1 MNENIEF
8 AKPNT
13 TGRFEIRK
21 TDYAIIDTTGDM
33 APIMVEMDSPEDG
46 SDSQYADIAGVMG
59 LLNRLDNA
67 ASNKQVSGNV
77 TDGLLFLE
85 ENIIILEKIMK
96 DIDYIGRRN
105 FKQSN
110 EFNRQREERYL
121 IGITNHYERI
131 FQDSYKMIRQIK
143 DGLKE

>member
-1 MNENIEF
+1 M
-8 AKPNT
+8 
-13 TGRFEIRK
+13 
-21 TDYAIIDTTGDM
+21 
-33 APIMVEMDSPEDG
+33 
-46 SDSQYADIAGVMG
+46 Q
-59 LLNRLDNA
+59 

-105 FKQSN
+105 FKQSK

-121 IGITNHYERI
+121 IGITNP
-131 FQDSYKMIRQIK
+131 
-143 DGLKE
+143 L